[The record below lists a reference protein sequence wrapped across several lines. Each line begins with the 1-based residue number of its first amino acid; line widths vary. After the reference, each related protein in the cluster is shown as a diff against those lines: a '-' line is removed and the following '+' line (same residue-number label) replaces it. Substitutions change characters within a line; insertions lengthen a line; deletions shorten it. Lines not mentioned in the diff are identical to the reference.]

1 MGAVKRWE
9 RNEERIIRKVD
20 ATRAGG
26 SKSDAVQQFH
36 ALFPKLK

>member
-1 MGAVKRWE
+1 MAKRWE

-20 ATRAGG
+20 AGK
-26 SKSDAVQQFH
+26 SKPGAAQQFH